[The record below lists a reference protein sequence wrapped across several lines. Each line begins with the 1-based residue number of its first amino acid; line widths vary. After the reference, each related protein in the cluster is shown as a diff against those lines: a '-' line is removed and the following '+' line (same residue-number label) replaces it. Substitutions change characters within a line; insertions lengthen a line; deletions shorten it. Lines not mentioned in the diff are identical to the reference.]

1 MCDIILYIAKSMP
14 VQSPPKYKLARITIK
29 KCVANA
35 TKKCIFLII
44 IVLYNS
50 LFGFY
55 SDKGWISLKNKH
67 KFSYPDIKTKSLTK
81 QIVIIIIAIMLVPLL
96 ALMYDIFFASRTDE
110 IVFLDK
116 EQRLETLMKSTNSHF
131 TKDLE
136 SLETL
141 PDEISSPILN
151 NEFSKVVEPLV
162 PTNRDIRFS
171 LYVPRTEKITLI
183 GFLHAYR
190 NLSPKQEAQREKE
203 IFANTKLGLVA
214 AEVGKEPLFR
224 ISGSWD
230 DQIVEYISPVVL
242 NGKVVAVIS
251 AGERLNPFFYQS
263 NYFRKLLRY
272 FTLAVLALAMIGTVL
287 IIRNITKGVDRLKQG
302 LQLMEKD
309 IHHLLPDMSGELG
322 QVAQAVNRMAVG
334 LTEKE
339 RLEEQ
344 LHQSEH
350 LIALGRLATGVAH
363 ELRNPIGIIK
373 TIAELMKQEYAQ
385 MSGIEEFTRAID
397 EQVDRQNFQI
407 QELLDFGRPDKV
419 SIKECS
425 VNDLINGVLSFSA
438 AMFREQ
444 QVNLELQLDDKL
456 SKILAD
462 TEKLKQVFVNIIV
475 NAAQAMPSGGNLKI
489 ITKETDHIIM
499 ISFSDTGEGIP
510 PEEKSR
516 IFDPFYT
523 TKTTGTGLGLSI
535 SYQNVK
541 LHGGTI
547 EVDSELNIGSTF
559 MITLPVTPQLFDRS
573 DLL

>member
-1 MCDIILYIAKSMP
+1 M
-14 VQSPPKYKLARITIK
+14 
-29 KCVANA
+29 
-35 TKKCIFLII
+35 
-44 IVLYNS
+44 
-50 LFGFY
+50 
-55 SDKGWISLKNKH
+55 LKNKSR
-67 KFSYPDIKTKSLTK
+67 FSYIKSKSLTN
-81 QIVIIIIAIMLVPLL
+81 QIVIIIAAIMLIPLL

-110 IVFLDK
+110 VVFLDK
-116 EQRLETLMKSTNSHF
+116 EQRLETLIKSTNTEF
-131 TKDLE
+131 TKNLE
-136 SLETL
+136 SLGAT
-141 PDEISSPILN
+141 PDDVSSTMLN
-151 NEFSKVVEPLV
+151 SEFTRVVEPFV
-162 PTNRDIRFS
+162 PTNLDIRFS
-171 LYVPRTEKITLI
+171 LYIPRTEKITLI

-190 NLSPKQEAQREKE
+190 VLSAEQEVQRETE
-203 IFANTKLGLVA
+203 IFANTKLGLKA
-214 AEVGKEPLFR
+214 AEMGNEPLFR
-224 ISGSWD
+224 ISGTWN

-242 NGKVVAVIS
+242 EGKVVAVIS
-251 AGERLNPFFYQS
+251 AGERLDPFFYQS

-272 FTLAVLALAMIGTVL
+272 FTLGLLALVMIGTLL

-302 LQLMEKD
+302 LQRMEKD
-309 IHHLLPDMSGELG
+309 IHHLLPEMSGELG

-344 LHQSEH
+344 LNQSEH

-425 VNDLINGVLSFSA
+425 VNDLINGVLSFSS

-444 QVNLELQLDDKL
+444 QVSIELQLDDKL
-456 SKILAD
+456 SKIFAD

-475 NAAQAMPSGGNLKI
+475 NAAEAMPSGGNLKI
-489 ITKETDHIIM
+489 ITKETDNMII

-510 PEEKSR
+510 PDEKSR

-523 TKTTGTGLGLSI
+523 TKSTGTGLGLSI
-535 SYQNVK
+535 SYQSIK

-547 EVDSELNIGSTF
+547 VVDSDPNIGSTF
-559 MITLPVTPQLFDRS
+559 IITLPVTPQLRDRS